1 MRSHPILVF
10 ALIISA
16 FALNACGFRPLYAEG
31 EDGLGLDDRL
41 AAVEVDEIPGPQGR
55 EFKVALDSQMYPAGR
70 PADVRTQYL
79 LHVRLKADREGLAI
93 QPDASITRY
102 DYRLI
107 GRYRLVGVETG
118 EVVHQGIATAETAYN
133 VVESQFATLSARR
146 DAEARAIRSL
156 SEEIRM
162 RIALFLKAG
171 AAPEGTEPLAGKG

>member
-1 MRSHPILVF
+1 MRSNILMASGLLAS
-10 ALIISA
+10 ALLLS
-16 FALNACGFRPLYAEG
+16 ACGFHPLYAED

-41 AAVEVDEIPGPQGR
+41 ATVEVTDIQGR
-55 EFKVALDSQMYPAGR
+55 YGQEFKLALDSQMYPSGR
-70 PADVRTQYL
+70 PASARTQYL

-102 DYRLI
+102 DYNI
-107 GRYRLVGVETG
+107 TGRYRLEEVGSG
-118 EVVHQGIATAETAYN
+118 KLVHQGIATAKTAYN
-133 VVESQFATLSARR
+133 VVESQFATLTARQ

-171 AAPEGTEPLAGKG
+171 AAPEGTEPLVKKR